1 MDGQTPQRQRRIASS
16 PHNGVSLCLIILPT
30 MTPPKATTVL
40 LDMDGILAEVSK
52 SYRACIVATCKEFGA
67 TSITF
72 DTVGEWKAQGGCNN
86 DWVLSLDLIKSDP
99 NGDKSAT
106 LEKVTE
112 TFERFYQGDGD
123 TPGACELET
132 LIPTKKTLQ
141 ELRDRCE
148 HLAIVTGR
156 PRSDCDKFLEI
167 HDIDGLFEASVCME
181 DGPPKPDA
189 FPVRRA
195 CELVGVEPSDKV
207 LMVGDTPDDV
217 RSALA
222 AGCRA
227 IGVTTPEAAAAAS
240 QDGKEHH
247 ENLLSIAL
255 KECGAEVVL
264 EPGLVELLD
273 YLPEKT
279 D

>member
-1 MDGQTPQRQRRIASS
+1 MTTTPA
-16 PHNGVSLCLIILPT
+16 
-30 MTPPKATTVL
+30 PPKATTVL

-52 SYRACIVATCKEFGA
+52 SYRTCIVKTCKEYGA
-67 TSITF
+67 TSITY
-72 DTVGEWKAQGGCNN
+72 DTVAEWKARGGCNN
-86 DWVLSLDLIKSDP
+86 DWVLSRDLIQSDP
-99 NGDKSAT
+99 NGDKNAT
-106 LEKVTE
+106 LDQVTE
-112 TFERFYQGDGD
+112 TFERFYQGHGD

-132 LIPTKKTLQ
+132 LIPSRETLK
-141 ELRDRCE
+141 ELRERSE
-148 HLAIVTGR
+148 HLAIV
-156 PRSDCDKFLEI
+156 
-167 HDIDGLFEASVCME
+167 ME

-195 CELVGVEPSDKV
+195 CELMGVEPSGKV

-227 IGVTTPEAAAAAS
+227 IGVSTPEAAAAAA

-247 ENLLSIAL
+247 ENLLSNSL

-264 EPGLVELLD
+264 EPGFVGLLD
-273 YLPEKT
+273 YLPDKAS
-279 D
+279 

>member
-1 MDGQTPQRQRRIASS
+1 MTTTPA
-16 PHNGVSLCLIILPT
+16 
-30 MTPPKATTVL
+30 PPKATTVL

-52 SYRACIVATCKEFGA
+52 SYRNCIVKTCKEYGA
-67 TSITF
+67 TSITY
-72 DTVGEWKAQGGCNN
+72 DTVAEWKARGGCNN
-86 DWVLSLDLIKSDP
+86 DWVLSRDLIQSDP
-99 NGDKSAT
+99 NGDKNVT
-106 LEKVTE
+106 LDQVTE
-112 TFERFYQGDGD
+112 TFERFYQGHGD

-132 LIPTKKTLQ
+132 LIPSRETLK
-141 ELRDRCE
+141 ELRERSE

-167 HDIDGLFEASVCME
+167 HNITNLFEVCVCME

-195 CELVGVEPSDKV
+195 CELMGVEPSGKV

-227 IGVTTPEAAAAAS
+227 IGVSTPEAAAAAA
-240 QDGKEHH
+240 QNGKEHH
-247 ENLLSIAL
+247 ENLLSNSL

-264 EPGLVELLD
+264 EPGFVGLLD
-273 YLPEKT
+273 YLPEKAS
-279 D
+279 